1 MSVQCQIMNMDGN
14 HRVMENDHIL
24 VAMFHNYWE
33 YSVFFLLPRVQKER
47 GLVTDGPPLLYWYKE
62 CFYFKRIVYNVM
74 KAGPMLKGLFL
85 QLGRLVQPIAIITST
100 IQPIWLP
107 LLLPRLGCNP
117 GV

>member
-1 MSVQCQIMNMDGN
+1 MDGN

-24 VAMFHNYWE
+24 VVMFHDYWE
-33 YSVFFLLPRVQKER
+33 YPHFFLKPRVQKER
-47 GLVTDGPPLLYWYKE
+47 GPSVTSPLSFTGIKNVITVKE
-62 CFYFKRIVYNVM
+62 LFVM
-74 KAGPMLKGLFL
+74 KVGLKVKGLFL